1 MEGGG
6 GVGVELVRTTLKSL
20 FQCYNCFF
28 RSQFAII
35 GDSLLE
41 QLRAILVGDEEE
53 EKEEEKKDEDKM
65 KKEEDVSRVFVMARQ
80 EELVRTTFLQNCL
93 SLLLFKGTTS

>member
-1 MEGGG
+1 M
-6 GVGVELVRTTLKSL
+6 ELVRTTLNSL
-20 FQCYNCFF
+20 FQCLF

-53 EKEEEKKDEDKM
+53 EKKEDKI

-80 EELVRTTFLQNCL
+80 EELVSPRFLQNCL
-93 SLLLFKGTTS
+93 SLLLIKGTTS

>member
-1 MEGGG
+1 M
-6 GVGVELVRTTLKSL
+6 
-20 FQCYNCFF
+20 FNFF

-53 EKEEEKKDEDKM
+53 EKKDEDKM
-65 KKEEDVSRVFVMARQ
+65 KNKEDVSRVFVMARQ
-80 EELVRTTFLQNCL
+80 EELVSPTFLQNFL
-93 SLLLFKGTTS
+93 IMPFFVGI